1 MKPREHRQTVRVTAR
16 MKSDTGWR
24 DVAIHN
30 ASAHGLK
37 ISVPVPMRR
46 GDCIEIRRASQII
59 VARVMWAHDGSY
71 GVRTQD
77 VVDIPALVDP
87 NAARAETAIAG
98 FKADR
103 RRAPRAEETAARSHR
118 LAARL
123 QYAAMGVAVLL
134 GAGYAAWVVSDT
146 LSAPFAAVSVAFG
159 AEPATVEPM
168 VSR

>member
-1 MKPREHRQTVRVTAR
+1 MKF
-16 MKSDTGWR
+16 DTGWR

-59 VARVMWAHDGSY
+59 VARIMWAQDGNY

-77 VVDIPALVDP
+77 VVDIPALIDP
-87 NAARAETAIAG
+87 KAGRAESAIAD

-103 RRAPRAEETAARSHR
+103 RAAPRAAETAARSQR
-118 LAARL
+118 MAARL
-123 QYAAMGVAVLL
+123 QYVALAGAIL
-134 GAGYAAWVVSDT
+134 CGAGYAAWTVSET
-146 LSAPFAAVSVAFG
+146 LRAPFAAVSLALEG
-159 AEPATVEPM
+159 DTTSTVGK
-168 VSR
+168 